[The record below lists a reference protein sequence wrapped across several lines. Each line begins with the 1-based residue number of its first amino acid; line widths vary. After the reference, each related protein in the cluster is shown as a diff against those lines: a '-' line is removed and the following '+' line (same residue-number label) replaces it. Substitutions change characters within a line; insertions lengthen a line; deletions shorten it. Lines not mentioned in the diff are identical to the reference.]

1 MALNIVWIAFF
12 IVAFVIALYKFIFL
26 HDTEVFKTL
35 VDGMFD
41 SAKGSVMDVAFPL
54 AGTMVFFLGLMNI
67 AERAGAINWIAR
79 LLNPFM
85 KRLFP

>member
-12 IVAFVIALYKFIFL
+12 IVAFVIALYKFLFL

-41 SAKGSVMDVAFPL
+41 SAEGSVIDVAFPL
-54 AGTMVFFLGLMNI
+54 AVLI
-67 AERAGAINWIAR
+67 C
-79 LLNPFM
+79 
-85 KRLFP
+85 